1 MAKYFLLVEK
11 LPINKQDFA
20 GWTPLHEACSS
31 LHADVAELLLQNG
44 ADANISA
51 TDGTRF
57 DFNNT
62 RSNKMENASM
72 TYSVCVC
79 VCVCG
84 GGGGGG
90 GTITIPR
97 PLKSNFKSLRLA
109 NKYCL

>member
-1 MAKYFLLVEK
+1 M
-11 LPINKQDFA
+11 
-20 GWTPLHEACSS
+20 
-31 LHADVAELLLQNG
+31 AELLLQNG

-79 VCVCG
+79 VWG
-84 GGGGGG
+84 GGGGGNYYYTSSIKVQFQKF
-90 GTITIPR
+90 TISIVFSMTG
-97 PLKSNFKSLRLA
+97 LYSMHLS
-109 NKYCL
+109 C